1 MRVSAAARWRCRERP
16 AFASDGC
23 LRWSTAHSTQSG
35 LRQRPWVSA
44 GDAWVTHGKLECL
57 IEADVRPRKTSQD
70 RRLRKAVAVLD
81 TSDPFLVNRNGY
93 RAVSDQDCSCVMP
106 VRRDRERSLRRKRKA
121 ANTQNEHRIDSRL
134 EHAMD
139 ESRLRTSTTVS
150 YCC

>member
-1 MRVSAAARWRCRERP
+1 MRVSAAARRRRRERP

-23 LRWSTAHSTQSG
+23 LRWSIAHSTQNS
-35 LRQRPWVSA
+35 LRYRPWVSA
-44 GDAWVTHGKLECL
+44 GDAWVTHGKFECL
-57 IEADVRPRKTSQD
+57 IETDVRPRKTSQD
-70 RRLRKAVAVLD
+70 RRLRKAVAVLH

-93 RAVSDQDCSCVMP
+93 RA
-106 VRRDRERSLRRKRKA
+106 A
-121 ANTQNEHRIDSRL
+121 ANTQNEHRIDSRLEHANIDSRL